1 MDDHSYQPDQAPPQ
15 EWIDALARADA
26 DVAAGRTVEWSA
38 VRARLLARA
47 DEMEAE
53 KARRRA

>member
-1 MDDHSYQPDQAPPQ
+1 MDDQSHQPDQAPPQ

-38 VRARLLARA
+38 VRAR
-47 DEMEAE
+47 
-53 KARRRA
+53 